1 MELQDILKDEKIQK
15 GLKQSLFTIDEDTKY
30 INYNIKNKQK
40 YIVTK
45 PEEFV
50 RAKTLVEIVTEY
62 KYDLKYIDFEVR
74 TSIGAKPDI
83 PADIII
89 FSDKE
94 HKAPYIV
101 YELKKEDISPKE
113 FEQAVNQGFSY
124 AITQNA
130 KYVVVSNGTKQAYYE
145 VLADKPRERESN
157 VLSHIPINFDESS
170 KNKPKFIKGEFDPQP
185 KTEAELIQKFKT
197 CHDTLWA
204 GGKRAPTEAFDELDK
219 LIFCKF
225 FDEKAPR
232 KKGEA
237 YDFQIYGTTEQ
248 IEKRIRALYEEG
260 RQKDPQVFREGIKLN
275 NYEIIE
281 IVKILQDINLNKTD
295 LDAKGKAF
303 ETFMDG
309 FFRGAF
315 GQFFTPRE
323 VVKMIV
329 NVLPINNYSK
339 VLDTSCGS
347 GGFLLYALDKVRKQA
362 DEYYEDGTAEHYRF
376 WHDFAEKQLFGI
388 EINEQISR
396 TAKMNMIIH
405 DDGHTNVITYD
416 GLKPQKHIIEDTG
429 NPHFK
434 ENSFDFILTN
444 PPFGST
450 IRSTELEEFDKF
462 ELTKKKPDFFDE
474 RFKNTKISIKA
485 NEKSE
490 ILFIER
496 AYQYLKVNEQDFS
509 KNGILAIV
517 LPDGILT
524 NSNLSY
530 IREFIEEH
538 FKYLAIISLP
548 QHTFSVSDAGV
559 KSSILFL
566 QKYDKKQTEKIKVLK
581 EKIKDE
587 SYNLYKEKIQE
598 IKKDKKELQI
608 YKNLVLENYKKQISK
623 AIKQNFNYSL
633 LMANAQFVGY
643 DTIGTVIKNNDLI
656 EIASELKSFFM
667 NSEINSTDK
676 NKIFTIPFHQ
686 IIAKRIDPNY
696 YSFKFEELEHKLNSS
711 KWELKQLGEIC
722 EISRGGSPRPIKEY
736 ITEDSDGINWIK
748 IGDTKD
754 INKYIYTT
762 KEKIKPEG
770 VKYSREVKEGDFI
783 LSNSMSFGKPYI
795 MKTSG
800 CIHDGWLLLRR
811 KDNSISEDYLYTVL
825 SSDFIYKFFQKETI
839 GGVVEN
845 LNIELVKKVR
855 IPIPPLNIQM
865 DVSEKLD
872 TAIFEKEEL
881 EKKAELVLRNAK
893 KDIELILLGVD
904 DEI

>member
-1 MELQDILKDEKIQK
+1 MELQNILKDEKIQK
-15 GLKQSLFTIDEDTKY
+15 GLKQNLFTIDEDTKY

-50 RAKTLVEIVTEY
+50 RAKTLVEIVIEY
-62 KYDLKYIDFEVR
+62 KYDLEYIDFEVR

-145 VLADKPRERESN
+145 VLADKPRERENN

-329 NVLPINNYSK
+329 NVLPINNNSK

-416 GLKPQKHIIEDTG
+416 GLKPLKHIPDDTG
-429 NPHFK
+429 NQHFK
-434 ENSFDFILTN
+434 EDSFDFILTN

-462 ELTKKKPDFFDE
+462 ELSKKKANFFDE
-474 RFKNTKISIKA
+474 KFKNTKITIKA

-496 AYQYLKVNEQDFS
+496 AYQYLKENS
-509 KNGILAIV
+509 ILAIV
-517 LPDGILT
+517 LPDGILS
-524 NSNLSY
+524 NSNLDY
-530 IREFIEEH
+530 VREFIEEH
-538 FKYLAIISLP
+538 FKYIAIISLP

-559 KSSILFL
+559 KSSVLFL
-566 QKYDKKQTEKIKVLK
+566 QKYPKSQTDKIKALKEQLK
-581 EKIKDE
+581 EKA
-587 SYNLYKEKIQE
+587 YNLQKANIEKAKKQKDTESINKYKEIVIDEYKKLLKEE
-598 IKKDKKELQI
+598 IKKLYDYDI
-608 YKNLVLENYKKQISK
+608 
-623 AIKQNFNYSL
+623 F
-633 LMANAQFVGY
+633 MAN
-643 DTIGTVIKNNDLI
+643 T
-656 EIASELKSFFM
+656 
-667 NSEINSTDK
+667 
-676 NKIFTIPFHQ
+676 
-686 IIAKRIDPNY
+686 
-696 YSFKFEELEHKLNSS
+696 
-711 KWELKQLGEIC
+711 
-722 EISRGGSPRPIKEY
+722 
-736 ITEDSDGINWIK
+736 
-748 IGDTKD
+748 
-754 INKYIYTT
+754 
-762 KEKIKPEG
+762 
-770 VKYSREVKEGDFI
+770 
-783 LSNSMSFGKPYI
+783 
-795 MKTSG
+795 
-800 CIHDGWLLLRR
+800 
-811 KDNSISEDYLYTVL
+811 
-825 SSDFIYKFFQKETI
+825 ETI
-839 GGVVEN
+839 GYDSTGKKIESNDITETTNQLNNWFNNQSVALSDIIFIRQWSDILLRIDANYYVEKYIQFEQKILNTIKTGKYRLYKLKDLLLTLKTGTTPKTSDEPYTNESNNIPFLRNTNLTSRGISLENMKYIKNEFKQGLTFSDRNELIICIAGTVGLTTINDYGEIAINQNVSSLLLKEDIVNPYFLSYLLNTKMYQEIINRNASIATIKYLNNEN
-845 LNIELVKKVR
+845 LKNILV
-855 IPIPPLNIQM
+855 PIPNMKIQLEILEDYNIKM
-865 DVSEKLD
+865 EKV
-872 TAIFEKEEL
+872 AEI
-881 EKKAELVLRNAK
+881 EKKAIMLKMQAVE
-893 KDIELILLGVD
+893 DF
-904 DEI
+904 EINIFGE

>member
-1 MELQDILKDEKIQK
+1 MELQNILKDEKIQK
-15 GLKQSLFTIDEDTKY
+15 GLKQNLFTIDEDTKY

-50 RAKTLVEIVTEY
+50 RAKTLVEIVIEY
-62 KYDLKYIDFEVR
+62 KYDLEYIDFEVR

-145 VLADKPRERESN
+145 VLADKPRERENN

-329 NVLPINNYSK
+329 NVLPINNNSK

-362 DEYYEDGTAEHYRF
+362 DEYYEDGTAEHFRF
-376 WHDFAEKQLFGI
+376 WHDFAEKRLFGI

-416 GLKPQKHIIEDTG
+416 GLKPLKHIPDDTG
-429 NPHFK
+429 NQHFIIPQNVK
-434 ENSFDFILTN
+434 T
-444 PPFGST
+444 T
-450 IRSTELEEFDKF
+450 
-462 ELTKKKPDFFDE
+462 
-474 RFKNTKISIKA
+474 
-485 NEKSE
+485 
-490 ILFIER
+490 
-496 AYQYLKVNEQDFS
+496 FS
-509 KNGILAIV
+509 K
-517 LPDGILT
+517 
-524 NSNLSY
+524 
-530 IREFIEEH
+530 
-538 FKYLAIISLP
+538 SL
-548 QHTFSVSDAGV
+548 FS
-559 KSSILFL
+559 
-566 QKYDKKQTEKIKVLK
+566 
-581 EKIKDE
+581 
-587 SYNLYKEKIQE
+587 
-598 IKKDKKELQI
+598 
-608 YKNLVLENYKKQISK
+608 
-623 AIKQNFNYSL
+623 
-633 LMANAQFVGY
+633 
-643 DTIGTVIKNNDLI
+643 
-656 EIASELKSFFM
+656 
-667 NSEINSTDK
+667 
-676 NKIFTIPFHQ
+676 
-686 IIAKRIDPNY
+686 
-696 YSFKFEELEHKLNSS
+696 
-711 KWELKQLGEIC
+711 
-722 EISRGGSPRPIKEY
+722 
-736 ITEDSDGINWIK
+736 
-748 IGDTKD
+748 
-754 INKYIYTT
+754 
-762 KEKIKPEG
+762 
-770 VKYSREVKEGDFI
+770 
-783 LSNSMSFGKPYI
+783 
-795 MKTSG
+795 
-800 CIHDGWLLLRR
+800 
-811 KDNSISEDYLYTVL
+811 
-825 SSDFIYKFFQKETI
+825 
-839 GGVVEN
+839 
-845 LNIELVKKVR
+845 
-855 IPIPPLNIQM
+855 
-865 DVSEKLD
+865 
-872 TAIFEKEEL
+872 
-881 EKKAELVLRNAK
+881 
-893 KDIELILLGVD
+893 
-904 DEI
+904 